1 VNGEAG
7 SARVAGGDRAADA
20 AAGDPVYGA
29 AVAKAVGLMERDEV
43 NGVPPDDIA
52 VAVRRVLGAKRPPRR
67 VSVGEASERVAIL
80 AKRIMPYRM
89 FEAGAKGSLG
99 VG

>member
-1 VNGEAG
+1 MTG
-7 SARVAGGDRAADA
+7 S

-29 AVAKAVGLMERDEV
+29 AVAKAVGLMERDEA

-52 VAVRRVLGAKRPPRR
+52 VAVRRILDAKRPPRR
-67 VSVGEASERVAIL
+67 VSVGKASERVAVL
-80 AKRIMPYRM
+80 AKRVVPFRV
-89 FEAGAKGSLG
+89 FEAGARSSLG